1 MRGTIKIG
9 SKMVELLAN
18 GATPIRYKQLF
29 KKDLLRILIQNSETD
44 KERRKLLDD
53 AAAEFRGQH
62 TPEEAKRLIEE
73 RKQKIDEEIRQQEEI
88 TGVSQGVDE
97 VGRYSLAVDS
107 LAQELLTDEEVE
119 RFEDAVYASY
129 ETTTQLAYIM
139 ASQAAAKVP
148 SDMAKIS
155 MDSYYEW
162 LATFEPH
169 EIEAASDEIMSI
181 YNGTA
186 KTDPE
191 VTPKKDDADS
201 TETTTLQFTRSE

>member
-29 KKDLLRILIQNSETD
+29 KKDLLRILIKNSETD

-73 RKQKIDEEIRQQEEI
+73 RKQQIDEEIRQQEEI

>member
-73 RKQKIDEEIRQQEEI
+73 RKQRIDEEIRQQEEI

-119 RFEDAVYASY
+119 HFEDAVYASY

-186 KTDPE
+186 KKDPE
-191 VTPKKDDADS
+191 VMPKKDDADS

>member
-29 KKDLLRILIQNSETD
+29 KKDLLRILIQNSEMDD
-44 KERRKLLDD
+44 KRRKLLDD
-53 AAAEFRGQH
+53 AAAEFREQH
-62 TPEEAKRLIEE
+62 TPEEAKRMIEE
-73 RKQKIDEEIRQQEEI
+73 RKQRIDEEIRQQEEI
-88 TGVSQGVDE
+88 TGQHIELSDVK
-97 VGRYSLAVDS
+97 RYANAVDS
-107 LAQELLTDEEVE
+107 LAQDLIPQEQLDAFEEK
-119 RFEDAVYASY
+119 VYASY